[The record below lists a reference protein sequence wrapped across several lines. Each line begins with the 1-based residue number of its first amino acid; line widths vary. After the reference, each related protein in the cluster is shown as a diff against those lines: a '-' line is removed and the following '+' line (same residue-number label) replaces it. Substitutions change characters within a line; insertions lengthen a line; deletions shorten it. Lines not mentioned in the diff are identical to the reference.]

1 MTTREPFQP
10 GDRHVIETK
19 EAFDLLPGKADAAG
33 DGKSVERGLQPWERQ
48 FVSHG
53 PNLWSNDT
61 RRKMRENPDEKG
73 GPALAGPPPSRPK
86 SPL

>member
-1 MTTREPFQP
+1 MTTREPLQP
-10 GDRHVIETK
+10 GDRHAIETK

-53 PNLWSNDT
+53 PQPVEQRHPKKN
-61 RRKMRENPDEKG
+61 KG
-73 GPALAGPPPSRPK
+73 K
-86 SPL
+86 SG